1 MRYRASIKEM
11 AKPAGLAAL
20 KVRLGGINV
29 LLSLAQ
35 LAPSAPASS
44 PKTAAVGA
52 PSTSGPHLHKMM
64 MFGQFGRQGLLKNV
78 FCRGAAKQRRLGEV
92 MVLR

>member
-1 MRYRASIKEM
+1 MRYRANVKEM
-11 AKPAGLAAL
+11 AKPAGLGAL
-20 KVRLGGINV
+20 RARLGGISV
-29 LLSLAQ
+29 LLSLAE
-35 LAPSAPASS
+35 LAPATS

-52 PSTSGPHLHKMM
+52 PSTSGPHLHKKM

-78 FCRGAAKQRRLGEV
+78 FCRGAAKQWGLGEV